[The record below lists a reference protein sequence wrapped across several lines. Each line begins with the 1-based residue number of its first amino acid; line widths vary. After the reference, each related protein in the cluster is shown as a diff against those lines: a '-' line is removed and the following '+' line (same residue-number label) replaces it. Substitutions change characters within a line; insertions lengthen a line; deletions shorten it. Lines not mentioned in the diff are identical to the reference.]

1 MGFPRLPVEK
11 QVELVPSILN
21 SMNSKPQSHQDSL
34 LLLILPLLRNVEV
47 PTDPEKKATLF
58 GLHEKPQIAKQ
69 LLALL
74 LDMLLLPYG

>member
-21 SMNSKPQSHQDSL
+21 SLNAKPQSHQDSL
-34 LLLILPLLRNVEV
+34 LLLILPLLRNVKV
-47 PTDPEKKATLF
+47 PTEPEKKATLF
-58 GLHEKPQIAKQ
+58 GLHEKPQITKQ